1 MSFFSSP
8 AFGQIAGSVI
18 GGIMGNKAAKYQ
30 AGADRYAV
38 DQQMRPF
45 NLKEPFLRDLY
56 GGAQGAL
63 NDALATG
70 AFTGPTYAGLDP
82 MQMRGITGM
91 GAFGDRALG
100 LGSSF
105 MDTGQGFA
113 QNAADLYGRAGG
125 RTLDDAV
132 SYAASSPQA
141 QSLIEAAMRDSTRRL
156 EEQTLPGI
164 DRAAAGSGNTRSSRA
179 GVAEALAQRAY
190 DDRRADV
197 AAGVGRDL
205 TNQFL
210 RSEQTD
216 FNNMMRANQGLRD
229 VFGAGTALSQG
240 GGNALTSAGGMLQTD
255 QQAQLDAE
263 REAFQRQRDFAMQ
276 QYGGFGSLLGG
287 VPNVGQVK
295 ASTANPYTAALSG
308 AMMGAGF
315 GGNIMDYF
323 SQNRRPSYSNTG
335 FMGPQGYQSYN
346 PTPQVAV
353 SSYY

>member
-1 MSFFSSP
+1 MGMDP
-8 AFGQIAGSVI
+8 VTGAIVGNVAGAAV
-18 GGIMGNKAAKYQ
+18 GGMFGNKAAKYQ
-30 AGADRYAV
+30 AGADRYAT
-38 DQQMRPF
+38 DAQMAPF
-45 NLKEPFLRDLY
+45 RLKEPFLRELY

-70 AFTGPTYAGLDP
+70 AFTGSTYAGLDP

-113 QNAADLYGRAGG
+113 QNAQNIFDRAGG

-156 EEQTLPGI
+156 DEQTLPGI
-164 DRAAAGSGNTRSSRA
+164 DRVASASNNTNSSRA

-240 GGNALTSAGGMLQTD
+240 GGKALTSAGGMLQTD
-255 QQAQLDAE
+255 AQAQLDAE
-263 REAFQRQRDFAMQ
+263 REAFQRQRDFAMG
-276 QYGGFGSLLGG
+276 QYGNFNSILGNM
-287 VPNVGQVK
+287 PNVGQVRP
-295 ASTANPYTAALSG
+295 STANPYTAALSG

-315 GGNIMDYF
+315 GGNIYDYF
-323 SQNRRPSYSNTG
+323 SRNRQPAAAA
-335 FMGPQGYQSYN
+335 PQQYGYQTGVQRPY
-346 PTPQVAV
+346 TPMGL
-353 SSYY
+353 

>member
-1 MSFFSSP
+1 M
-8 AFGQIAGSVI
+8 FGQIAAAVAPAVI

-30 AGADRYAV
+30 AGADRYAT
-38 DQQMRPF
+38 DAQMAPF
-45 NLKEPFLRDLY
+45 RLKEPFLRDLY

-70 AFTGPTYAGLDP
+70 AFTGSTYAGLDP

-113 QNAADLYGRAGG
+113 QNAQNIFDRAGG

-156 EEQTLPGI
+156 EEQTLPSI

-197 AAGVGRDL
+197 AAGIGRDL

-210 RSEQTD
+210 RSEQND

-240 GGNALTSAGGMLQTD
+240 GGKALTSAGGMLQTD
-255 QQAQLDAE
+255 AQAQLDAQ
-263 REAFQRQRDFAMQ
+263 RDAFERQRDFAMG
-276 QYGGFGSLLGG
+276 QYGNFNSILGNM
-287 VPNVGQVK
+287 PNVGRVQP
-295 ASTANPYTAALSG
+295 SNANPYTAALSG

-315 GGNIMDYF
+315 GGNIYDYF
-323 SQNRRPSYSNTG
+323 SQNRRPAGQSAG
-335 FMGPQGYQSYN
+335 PMAGMGSMRGYFSQ
-346 PTPQVAV
+346 
-353 SSYY
+353 

>member
-1 MSFFSSP
+1 M
-8 AFGQIAGSVI
+8 AGSLI
-18 GGIMGNKAAKYQ
+18 GGLFGSKSAKRQ
-30 AGADRYAV
+30 GAMDRYAV
-38 DQQMRPF
+38 DQMMRPF

-56 GGAQGAL
+56 GGSQGAL

-132 SYAASSPQA
+132 SYASSSPQA
-141 QSLIEAAMRDSTRRL
+141 QSLIDAAMRDSTRRL

-240 GGNALTSAGGMLQTD
+240 GGEALTSAGGMLQTD
-255 QQAQLDAE
+255 QQAQLDADRAAFE
-263 REAFQRQRDFAMQ
+263 RERDFAMG
-276 QYGGFGSLLGG
+276 QYGAFGNLLGG
-287 VPNVGQVK
+287 VPSVGQIRPT
-295 ASTANPYTAALSG
+295 TAYPYTAALSG

-323 SQNRRPSYSNTG
+323 NQNRRPTG
-335 FMGPQGYQSYN
+335 QRGGPMAGMGSMRGYFSQ
-346 PTPQVAV
+346 
-353 SSYY
+353 

>member
-1 MSFFSSP
+1 MPPTHRWPVPSEGTS
-8 AFGQIAGSVI
+8 
-18 GGIMGNKAAKYQ
+18 
-30 AGADRYAV
+30 
-38 DQQMRPF
+38 
-45 NLKEPFLRDLY
+45 LRDLY
-56 GGAQGAL
+56 GGGSQGAL

-113 QNAADLYGRAGG
+113 QNAADLYGRAGV

-132 SYAASSPQA
+132 NYASSSPQA

-164 DRAAAGSGNTRSSRA
+164 DRTASATGNTRSSRA

-240 GGNALTSAGGMLQTD
+240 GAGALTKAGGMMQTD
-255 QQAQLDAE
+255 AQAQMDADRDRFE
-263 REAFQRQRDFAMQ
+263 RERDFAMQ
-276 QYGGFGSLLGG
+276 QYGMFGNLLGN
-287 VPNVGQVK
+287 VPNVGQVRP
-295 ASTANPYTAALSG
+295 STANPYTAALSG

-323 SQNRRPSYSNTG
+323 NQNRRPTG
-335 FMGPQGYQSYN
+335 QSAGPMAGMGSMRGYFSQ
-346 PTPQVAV
+346 
-353 SSYY
+353 